1 MKRPSR
7 QIRPGRRRARHN
19 VRQTVAVIAIGA
31 LLAVG
36 LFATG
41 KYVAAGPRAPVAT
54 VPANIGTAASAGDD
68 EIYTGSI
75 LSMHDY
81 GRTCRQLLFDNRDGR
96 FTDNGDVDCRR
107 AAYRSPTE
115 PLKWSAAR
123 ARVIADGFRQH

>member
-7 QIRPGRRRARHN
+7 QIQRGRRRSRHN

-41 KYVAAGPRAPVAT
+41 EYVTAGSRAPVAT
-54 VPANIGTAASAGDD
+54 VPANIAASAGDD

-75 LSMHDY
+75 LYMHDY

-96 FTDNGDVDCRR
+96 FTDNGYVDCRR

-115 PLKWSAAR
+115 PVKWSAAR